1 MGLLKALFGKKKQPE
16 PATNRQ
22 TTTPAKKEPE
32 ISFKVEVRSTSPTPS
47 AMPANSPSTK
57 IQSVILVALA
67 EKYKVGEKKY
77 PEYFRSR
84 YGIGFPNEL
93 FSKLEKDGF
102 IKPASASDSLP
113 HLKLPELKEIAT
125 QYGIKTSG
133 KKDEL
138 CQRIIEQVPEAE
150 LGKHVPDRYWV
161 VTDAGKELLKKN
173 PHVTYY
179 LEKHKYTLDT
189 IGLDINA
196 IDKLFSNKPNGRVRD
211 VIWGEL
217 NRKCLECFKNEIPK
231 GKFYNYCE
239 ILHTQALFLE
249 EEKRYKDALKT
260 YVRYLHY
267 RANFQ
272 AALDAINQY
281 SYSKD
286 IDEAADSLYMRAEI
300 YPFIAT
306 EIMSINEGCEF
317 DSTQLKAFILEVLQG
332 ENDTGIFTPEEL
344 TEFIMF
350 GLNGNEDGQKQLC
363 KKAMKAASKKIPQ
376 R

>member
-1 MGLLKALFGKKKQPE
+1 MGFLKSLFGKKSQQEQETANQPSTPVQNE
-16 PATNRQ
+16 PQ
-22 TTTPAKKEPE
+22 
-32 ISFKVEVRSTSPTPS
+32 ISLKVEVKSTIPTPTPS
-47 AMPANSPSTK
+47 ASTPSPTV
-57 IQSVILVALA
+57 QSVILVALA
-67 EKYKVGEKKY
+67 EKYKVNEKKY
-77 PEYFRSR
+77 PDYFRYQ

-93 FSKLEKDGF
+93 FSKLEKEGL

-113 HLKLPELKEIAT
+113 HLKLPELKAIAS
-125 QYGIKTSG
+125 QYGLKTSG

-150 LGKHVPDRYWV
+150 LDNYVKDRYWA
-161 VTDAGKELLKKN
+161 VTEAGKDLLKQN

-179 LEKHKYTLDT
+179 LDKHKYSLET

-196 IDKLFSNKPNGRVRD
+196 IDKLFSSKPNGRVRD

-217 NRKCLECFKNEIPK
+217 NRKCLECFKNDIPK
-231 GKFYNYCE
+231 GQFHDYCE

-260 YVRYLHY
+260 YVRYLHC
-267 RANFQ
+267 RINFF
-272 AALDAINQY
+272 AALDALKYY
-281 SYSKD
+281 SYTKN

-317 DSTQLKAFILEVLQG
+317 DSVQLKAFILEVLQG
-332 ENDTGIFTPEEL
+332 EKDTGIFTPEEL

-363 KKAMKAASKKIPQ
+363 TEAIKVASKKIP
-376 R
+376 

>member
-1 MGLLKALFGKKKQPE
+1 MGFLKSLFGKNDQQKQGTNKEQANSVKSE
-16 PATNRQ
+16 PHISVKVEVKS
-22 TTTPAKKEPE
+22 TTPAP
-32 ISFKVEVRSTSPTPS
+32 SVSSANTPSPT
-47 AMPANSPSTK
+47 

-67 EKYKVGEKKY
+67 EKYKVNEKKY
-77 PEYFRSR
+77 PEYFRSK

-93 FSKLEKDGF
+93 FSKLAKEGL
-102 IKPASASDSLP
+102 IKPASVSDSLP

-138 CQRIIEQVPEAE
+138 CQRIIEQVPESE
-150 LGKHVPDRYWV
+150 LDKHVSDRYWV
-161 VTDAGKELLKKN
+161 ITDAGKELMKQN

-179 LEKHKYTLDT
+179 LEKHKYSLDA

-196 IDKLFSNKPNGRVRD
+196 IDKLFSKKPNGRTRD

-231 GKFYNYCE
+231 GQFHNYCE

-249 EEKRYKDALKT
+249 EEKRYKDALRT

-272 AALDAINQY
+272 AALNAINQY
-281 SYSKD
+281 SYLKD
-286 IDEAADSLYMRAEI
+286 IERAADFLYMEAEI

-306 EIMSINEGCEF
+306 EIASINEGCEF
-317 DSTQLKAFILEVLQG
+317 DSVQLKAFILDMLQQ
-332 ENDTGIFTPEEL
+332 EKDTGIFTPEEL
-344 TEFIMF
+344 AEFIMF